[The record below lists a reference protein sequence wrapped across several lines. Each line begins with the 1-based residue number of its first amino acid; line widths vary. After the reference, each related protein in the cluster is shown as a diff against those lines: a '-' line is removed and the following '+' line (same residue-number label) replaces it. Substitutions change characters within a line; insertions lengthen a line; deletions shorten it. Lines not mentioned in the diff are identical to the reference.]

1 MKRVERYKAMRVV
14 GAVGV
19 IGGALLANHAFDAH
33 DKAVLAVAVVLA
45 FVAMFIVAYAS
56 RQLGSS
62 DIVMRDDWE
71 PTSRVNPATGLPM
84 VGSSFDV
91 GGNAEG
97 FRRHDHYRLG
107 G

>member
-1 MKRVERYKAMRVV
+1 MKRVERYKVLRVV
-14 GAVGV
+14 AAIGLAGAVV
-19 IGGALLANHAFDAH
+19 LANHAFDAH
-33 DKAVLAVAVVLA
+33 DKALLAIAVAIA
-45 FVAMFIVAYAS
+45 FVAMLFVAHAS
-56 RQLGSS
+56 RQLGNS

-71 PTSRVNPATGLPM
+71 PTGRVNPATGLPM
-84 VGSSFDV
+84 VSSSFDI